1 MSTIWIVDGA
11 PALAE
16 TVRRTAEAR
25 GAAARC
31 VDGAAPPAVA
41 AGDAVLDL
49 GAPPASWGEDVEAE
63 ETARTRRLA
72 AGLPRG
78 ARVVRASLLGA
89 APDAPAALQRAHHAA
104 ECAWEEAGADL
115 VRLRH
120 GLVLGRFGLH
130 AGWRRLVERWP
141 LLFVPAFDIRFE
153 PILDADLAEYCVQAS
168 DPARRFD
175 ATYDL
180 GCGDLATNGF
190 YVRALAAELGRS
202 PVIVPAP
209 ALLRGPVARALAGDD
224 LPFPAAW
231 LMLEVLSRTLLPR
244 RMNAWNDF
252 DVRPADLTDS
262 VTRSLGRVRVEPPR
276 KADEPFSAWTRPKK
290 KRPKPFLR

>member
-1 MSTIWIVDGA
+1 MSTLWIVDGA

-25 GAAARC
+25 GRAARC
-31 VDGAAPPAVA
+31 LDGGGPAGIA

-49 GAPPASWGEDVEAE
+49 GAAPASWRDGVEEDEAE
-63 ETARTRRLA
+63 RTRRLA
-72 AGLPRG
+72 AAVPCGI
-78 ARVVRASLLGA
+78 RVVRASFLGA
-89 APDAPAALQRAHHAA
+89 GPDAPAALQRAHHAA
-104 ECAWEEAGADL
+104 ESAWEAAGADL

-120 GLVLGRFGLH
+120 GLILGRFGLQ

-141 LLFVPAFDIRFE
+141 LLPVPAFDVRFE
-153 PILDADLAEYCVQAS
+153 PILDTDFADYCVQAA
-168 DPARRFD
+168 DPQRRLD
-175 ATYDL
+175 AAYDL

-190 YVRALAAELGRS
+190 YVRALAQELGRS
-202 PVIVPAP
+202 PALVPAP
-209 ALLRGPVARALAGDD
+209 SLLRGPIARALAGED

-231 LMLEVLSRTLLPR
+231 LVLEVLSRTLLPR

-252 DVRPADLTDS
+252 DVRPADLTES
-262 VTRSLGRVRVEPPR
+262 VTRSLGRVRIEPPR
-276 KADEPFSAWTRPKK
+276 KPDEPFSAWKRPK